1 MSTKLE
7 ALWIV
12 GFVDGEGCFNLD
24 VHCHKTAFGGIQ
36 LQLEFVVVQ
45 HERDVQV
52 LQGLKDYFG
61 IGSVAINRQDATST
75 RYHYRVKN
83 LDHLT
88 QIIEFFEKHPLKF

>member
-1 MSTKLE
+1 MRLQPKEESTNTKTIMSTKLE

-45 HERDVQV
+45 HERLHQRT
-52 LQGLKDYFG
+52 
-61 IGSVAINRQDATST
+61 SVVAR
-75 RYHYRVKN
+75 
-83 LDHLT
+83 HLHRPSLL
-88 QIIEFFEKHPLKF
+88 EG